1 MDNPL
6 MGQPLPTEEAGDAQ
20 PDMSNGY
27 CIEVHVTPDGQ
38 ISVTV
43 EPKSA
48 EDAEGAHD
56 ESEAQV
62 VNSPR
67 EAAKLV
73 VDIINSQGAMKDTG
87 ADDAAMEQGFKPGM
101 Q

>member
-1 MDNPL
+1 MELNN
-6 MGQPLPTEEAGDAQ
+6 GQPMAAEDATDQ
-20 PDMSNGY
+20 QADMTNGFV
-27 CIEVHVTPDGQ
+27 IEVHVTPDGQ